1 MSTVNHYHTTAL
13 YRAAQVRELDRLAM
27 KSLGV
32 DGHALMRRAGRAA
45 FDLIRVRWPEARSLS
60 IFCGGGNNG
69 GDGYVVAELARR
81 AGLDVQLVAHR
92 PVEKLTGS
100 AARAANDWLAAGG
113 AVEKPDSAP
122 NGDVVVDALL
132 GTGLEGPVREDCAN
146 SIQRINQARRPVM
159 AIDVPSGLNSDTGM
173 VMGACVRANA
183 TISFIGR
190 KRGLYTG
197 QAGSYCGQLHF
208 DDLGA
213 PADIYRRE
221 KADAVL
227 LDRNQLPVWLPPRRA
242 DTHKGDLGRVL
253 IMGGNL
259 GMAGAPVLAGR
270 AALAAG
276 SGLVTLA
283 TLAKHLV
290 LAPAIQPELMTADAS
305 WPEKVTEHIG
315 KADVVAVGPG
325 LGQDEWS
332 KMLLRA
338 CMESSVPLVVD
349 ADALNLLARQP
360 RQRDRWILTPHP
372 GEAARL
378 LNTDTA
384 SVMADRFAAVRKLAE
399 KYRAVVVLKGHGTLV
414 TAPDE
419 PVAVCPYGS
428 PAMATAGMGDALTGM
443 ITSFAGQGLTLPE
456 AARCGVVAH
465 AMAGDSAA
473 RDRRQVLASQVIDK
487 LGTILPK

>member
-1 MSTVNHYHTTAL
+1 
-13 YRAAQVRELDRLAM
+13 
-27 KSLGV
+27 
-32 DGHALMRRAGRAA
+32 
-45 FDLIRVRWPEARSLS
+45 
-60 IFCGGGNNG
+60 
-69 GDGYVVAELARR
+69 
-81 AGLDVQLVAHR
+81 
-92 PVEKLTGS
+92 
-100 AARAANDWLAAGG
+100 
-113 AVEKPDSAP
+113 
-122 NGDVVVDALL
+122 
-132 GTGLEGPVREDCAN
+132 
-146 SIQRINQARRPVM
+146 
-159 AIDVPSGLNSDTGM
+159 
-173 VMGACVRANA
+173 
-183 TISFIGR
+183 
-190 KRGLYTG
+190 
-197 QAGSYCGQLHF
+197 
-208 DDLGA
+208 
-213 PADIYRRE
+213 
-221 KADAVL
+221 
-227 LDRNQLPVWLPPRRA
+227 
-242 DTHKGDLGRVL
+242 GDLGRVL

-384 SVMADRFAAVRKLAE
+384 SVMADRFRSE
-399 KYRAVVVLKGHGTLV
+399 DH
-414 TAPDE
+414 
-419 PVAVCPYGS
+419 
-428 PAMATAGMGDALTGM
+428 
-443 ITSFAGQGLTLPE
+443 TS
-456 AARCGVVAH
+456 
-465 AMAGDSAA
+465 
-473 RDRRQVLASQVIDK
+473 
-487 LGTILPK
+487 